1 MRKNGKNVKHIFR
14 SKTGLWFVLLFSAA
28 LFTVPFF
35 LPFDPLRT
43 DMANRLQPISMQH
56 WLGTDHLGRD
66 IFSRM
71 LAGAKATVGT
81 ALAAIL
87 ISVFIGVPVG
97 LVSGFF
103 GGRLDRMIMRIVD
116 AVMAFP
122 DYIVAIVLSG
132 LLGPGLMNL
141 ILAVVAVKWVGY
153 ARLVR
158 STVFSEKQK
167 DYIAL
172 AELTGLS
179 SGAILKKHLL
189 PHVLGNVSVLATLD
203 IGKTVL
209 MIAALS
215 YIGLGAQP
223 PYPEWGAMLNDGK
236 HYFLHAPQLM
246 VIPGLA
252 IMFIVLLSNL
262 YGDRLRDRFDVKHKK
277 GVS

>member
-1 MRKNGKNVKHIFR
+1 MRKNVKLIFR
-14 SKTGLWFVLLFSAA
+14 TKTGLWFVLLFSAA

-43 DMANRLQPISMQH
+43 DMANRLQPISLQH

-71 LAGAKATVGT
+71 IAGAKATVGT

-189 PHVLGNVSVLATLD
+189 PHVLGNLSVLATLD

>member
-1 MRKNGKNVKHIFR
+1 MRKNVKLIFR
-14 SKTGLWFVLLFSAA
+14 TKTGLWFVLLFSAA

-43 DMANRLQPISMQH
+43 DMANRLQPISLQH

-71 LAGAKATVGT
+71 IAGAKATVGT

-103 GGRLDRMIMRIVD
+103 GGRLDRMMMRIVD

-172 AELTGLS
+172 AELTGLG

>member
-1 MRKNGKNVKHIFR
+1 MRKNVKLIFR
-14 SKTGLWFVLLFSAA
+14 TKTGLWFVLLFSAA

-43 DMANRLQPISMQH
+43 DMANRLQPISLQH

-71 LAGAKATVGT
+71 IAGAKATVGT

-158 STVFSEKQK
+158 STVFSEKQN

-172 AELTGLS
+172 AELTGLG

>member
-1 MRKNGKNVKHIFR
+1 MKKNVKHIFR

-71 LAGAKATVGT
+71 IAGAKATVGT

-103 GGRLDRMIMRIVD
+103 GGWLDRMIMRIVD

-172 AELTGLS
+172 AELTGLG

>member
-1 MRKNGKNVKHIFR
+1 MRKNVKLIFR
-14 SKTGLWFVLLFSAA
+14 TKTGLWFVLLFSAA

-71 LAGAKATVGT
+71 VAGAKATVGT

-172 AELTGLS
+172 AELTGLG

-189 PHVLGNVSVLATLD
+189 PHVLGNLSVLATLD

>member
-1 MRKNGKNVKHIFR
+1 MRKNVKLIFR
-14 SKTGLWFVLLFSAA
+14 TKTGLWFVLLFSAA

-43 DMANRLQPISMQH
+43 DMANRLQPISLQH

-71 LAGAKATVGT
+71 IAGAKATVGT

-141 ILAVVAVKWVGY
+141 ILAIVAVKWVGY

-172 AELTGLS
+172 AELTGLG

>member
-1 MRKNGKNVKHIFR
+1 MRKNVKHIFR

-71 LAGAKATVGT
+71 IAGAKATVGT

-103 GGRLDRMIMRIVD
+103 GGQLDRMIMRIVD

-141 ILAVVAVKWVGY
+141 ILAVVAVKWIGY

-172 AELTGLS
+172 AELTGLG

>member
-1 MRKNGKNVKHIFR
+1 MRKNVKHIFR

-71 LAGAKATVGT
+71 IAGAKATVGT

-103 GGRLDRMIMRIVD
+103 GGWLDRMIMRIVD

-172 AELTGLS
+172 AELTGLC

>member
-1 MRKNGKNVKHIFR
+1 MRKNVKHIFR

-43 DMANRLQPISMQH
+43 DMTNRLQPISIQH

-277 GVS
+277 GVA

>member
-1 MRKNGKNVKHIFR
+1 MRKNVKHIFR

-71 LAGAKATVGT
+71 IAGAKATVGT

-103 GGRLDRMIMRIVD
+103 GGQLDRMIMRIVD

-132 LLGPGLMNL
+132 LLGPGLVNL
-141 ILAVVAVKWVGY
+141 ILAVVAVKWIGY

-172 AELTGLS
+172 AELTGLG

>member
-1 MRKNGKNVKHIFR
+1 MRKNVKHIFR

-43 DMANRLQPISMQH
+43 DMANRLQPISLQH

-71 LAGAKATVGT
+71 IAGAKATVGT

>member
-1 MRKNGKNVKHIFR
+1 MRKNVKHIFR

-71 LAGAKATVGT
+71 IAGAKATVGT

-87 ISVFIGVPVG
+87 ISVFIGVPIG

-103 GGRLDRMIMRIVD
+103 GGWLDRMIMRIVD

-172 AELTGLS
+172 AELTGLG

>member
-1 MRKNGKNVKHIFR
+1 MKKAVKQVFQN
-14 SKTGLWFVLLFSAA
+14 KTRLIGLVLA
-28 LFTVPFF
+28 LFF
-35 LPFDPLRT
+35 LALFAAPLFVPFDPLRT
-43 DMANRLQPISMQH
+43 DMANRLQPISPDH
-56 WLGTDHLGRD
+56 LLGTDHLGRD

-71 LAGAKATVGT
+71 MAGAKATVGT
-81 ALAAIL
+81 ALAAIA
-87 ISVFIGVPVG
+87 ISLCIGVPIG
-97 LVSGFF
+97 LISGFF
-103 GGRLDRMIMRIVD
+103 GGRLDRIMMRVVD

-172 AELTGLS
+172 AELTGLHPA
-179 SGAILKKHLL
+179 AILKKHLL

-223 PYPEWGAMLNDGK
+223 PHPEWGAMLNDGK
-236 HYFLHAPQLM
+236 NYFLHAPWLM

-252 IMFIVLLSNL
+252 IMFVVLLSNL
-262 YGDRLRDRFDVKHKK
+262 YGDSLRDRFDVKNKK

>member
-1 MRKNGKNVKHIFR
+1 M
-14 SKTGLWFVLLFSAA
+14 
-28 LFTVPFF
+28 
-35 LPFDPLRT
+35 
-43 DMANRLQPISMQH
+43 
-56 WLGTDHLGRD
+56 
-66 IFSRM
+66 
-71 LAGAKATVGT
+71 
-81 ALAAIL
+81 
-87 ISVFIGVPVG
+87 
-97 LVSGFF
+97 
-103 GGRLDRMIMRIVD
+103 
-116 AVMAFP
+116 
-122 DYIVAIVLSG
+122 
-132 LLGPGLMNL
+132 
-141 ILAVVAVKWVGY
+141 AVVAVKWVGY

-172 AELTGLS
+172 AELTGLG

>member
-1 MRKNGKNVKHIFR
+1 MRKNVKHIFR

-43 DMANRLQPISMQH
+43 DMANRLQPISIQH

-71 LAGAKATVGT
+71 IAGAKATVGT

-179 SGAILKKHLL
+179 SGAILKKHVL
-189 PHVLGNVSVLATLD
+189 PHVLGSVSVLATLD

>member
-1 MRKNGKNVKHIFR
+1 MRKNVKLIFR
-14 SKTGLWFVLLFSAA
+14 TKTGLWFVLLFSAA

-43 DMANRLQPISMQH
+43 DMANRLQPISLQH

-71 LAGAKATVGT
+71 IAGAKATVGT

-97 LVSGFF
+97 LVSGFI

-172 AELTGLS
+172 AELTGLG

>member
-1 MRKNGKNVKHIFR
+1 MRKNVKLIFR
-14 SKTGLWFVLLFSAA
+14 TKTGLWFVLLFSAA

-43 DMANRLQPISMQH
+43 DMANRLQPISLQH

-71 LAGAKATVGT
+71 IAGAKATVGT

-116 AVMAFP
+116 AVMAFS

-172 AELTGLS
+172 AELTGLG

>member
-1 MRKNGKNVKHIFR
+1 MRKNVKHIFR

-71 LAGAKATVGT
+71 IAGAKATVGT
-81 ALAAIL
+81 ALATIL

-172 AELTGLS
+172 AELTGLGS
-179 SGAILKKHLL
+179 EAILKKHLL

>member
-1 MRKNGKNVKHIFR
+1 MRKNVKLIFR
-14 SKTGLWFVLLFSAA
+14 TKTGLWFVLLFSAA

-71 LAGAKATVGT
+71 IAGAKATVGT

-87 ISVFIGVPVG
+87 LSVFIGVPVG

-172 AELTGLS
+172 AELTGLG

>member
-1 MRKNGKNVKHIFR
+1 MRKNVKHIFR

-43 DMANRLQPISMQH
+43 DMTNRLQPISMQH

>member
-1 MRKNGKNVKHIFR
+1 MRKNVKHIFR
-14 SKTGLWFVLLFSAA
+14 SKTGLWYVLLFSAA

-43 DMANRLQPISMQH
+43 DMTNRLQPISMQH